1 MSASKRL
8 REDAAARKAGLK
20 STESEEGRKW
30 LWKALNPADSNT
42 AAIGIPT
49 GQSNNISTL
58 NYQSQ
63 YDITAPPGV
72 TSAYPSFDCDLY
84 LNHNPVLFGTA
95 ISYPSGSMDLSGVNN
110 FEINTVVSPT
120 DGGNYIVTVTITP
133 DDIPP
138 KPVALRTVQQ
148 LTNSQI
154 DPRAFQYSNSLASK
168 RVLYSQVIQKA
179 RLSYGAAHVIPTCS
193 DLHNGGLITA
203 CQQVCEPKES
213 MIDETNGIHLLSYNE
228 NDFPNIEDTIQNPQ
242 MYSARYNDGCYMPYK
257 IRDPF
262 NNDYVSSEREMTCRA
277 PYVVTGVSMLVADM
291 FGNLEGDKF
300 VVSETATATRYTVKQ
315 VPMTLVQA
323 TDSTMFKITGT
334 TSTATTGGNTA
345 KTKSNVLAI
354 RFDVCNLIG
363 QRGYFYVSLN
373 DEELKSSNSVYSEN
387 YSTII
392 TSSASA
398 SSYKQMANMFNGP
411 FNESLSGEFTANQ
424 LEASG
429 NGALWMSMF
438 QGKQWFHIPRLITAW
453 DAQGTGASMNP
464 RGIQWVSVDTTYTA
478 AASLKALTRGT
489 IPDMLEKQ
497 MCTVHMTGVS
507 STAPIKLIMRIGVEI
522 LLTASSLYSPFKYI
536 SPEYDE
542 SAIKSY
548 LRCTR
553 AMRDAYYA
561 NAGGIGGQAEFVK
574 AMTDLVE
581 YGSPMALSRVL
592 NQGGN
597 YVSLIG

>member
-1 MSASKRL
+1 MSATKRL
-8 REDAAARKAGLK
+8 RADEAARKAGLK

-30 LWKALNPADSNT
+30 LWKALNPADPGT

-84 LNHNPVLFGTA
+84 LNHNPVIFGTA
-95 ISYPSGSMDLSGVNN
+95 ISYPSGSMDLSGVGT
-110 FEINTVVSPT
+110 FEINTTVDVEKKK
-120 DGGNYIVTVTITP
+120 VTVKITP
-133 DDIPP
+133 DDIPD
-138 KPVALRTVQQ
+138 KPVAMRTVQQ

-154 DPRAFQYSNSLASK
+154 DPRSFQYSNSLASK

-179 RLSYGAAHVIPTCS
+179 RLSYGSAHVIPTCS
-193 DLHNGGLITA
+193 DLNNGGLITA

-277 PYVVTGVSMLVADM
+277 PYVVTGVSLLVADQ
-291 FGNLEGDKF
+291 FGTVNEGVF
-300 VVSETATATRYTVKQ
+300 TRSTTANATNYTVRQ
-315 VPMTLVQA
+315 VPMTLTQA
-323 TDSTMFKITGT
+323 PDSTMFTIEAT
-334 TSTATTGGNTA
+334 TSTAITEGDIA
-345 KTKSNVLAI
+345 ATKSNVLAI

-373 DEELKSSNSVYSEN
+373 DESQNNVESKSYGFSNIISNS
-387 YSTII
+387 
-392 TSSASA
+392 TSST
-398 SSYKQMANMFNGP
+398 SYKQMSNMFNGP
-411 FNESLSGEFTANQ
+411 FVEGMSGGFTAGQ
-424 LEASG
+424 LKAET
-429 NGALWMSMF
+429 NGPLWKSMF
-438 QGKQWFHIPRLITAW
+438 QGKQWFRIPRLITAW
-453 DAQGTGASMNP
+453 DSQGLGASQNP
-464 RGIQWVSVDTTYTA
+464 MGIQWVSVDTTLTSLS
-478 AASLKALTRGT
+478 SLKALTRGT

-507 STAPIKLIMRIGVEI
+507 ATAPIKLIMRMGVEI

-561 NAGGIGGQAEFVK
+561 NAGGIGGQAEFIR

-581 YGSPMALSRVL
+581 YGSPLALSRVL

>member
-1 MSASKRL
+1 MSAAKRL
-8 REDAAARKAGLK
+8 RADEAARKAGLK
-20 STESEEGRKW
+20 ATESEEGRKW
-30 LWKALNPADSNT
+30 LWKALNPADPGT

-84 LNHNPVLFGTA
+84 LNHNPVIFGTA
-95 ISYPSGSMDLSGVNN
+95 ISYPSGSMDLSGVGT
-110 FEINTVVSPT
+110 FEINTTVNEAEKT
-120 DGGNYIVTVTITP
+120 VTVKITP
-133 DDIPP
+133 DDIPD
-138 KPVALRTVQQ
+138 KPVAMRTVQQ

-168 RVLYSQVIQKA
+168 RVLYSQIIQKA
-179 RLSYGAAHVIPTCS
+179 RLSYGSAHVIPTCS
-193 DLHNGGLITA
+193 DLNNGGLITA

-277 PYVVTGVSMLVADM
+277 PYVVTGVSLLVADQ
-291 FGNLEGDKF
+291 FGKMEGGVF
-300 VVSETATATRYTVKQ
+300 TQSQTSQATNYTVRQ
-315 VPMTLVQA
+315 VPMILTQA
-323 TDSTMFKITGT
+323 TDSTMFTIEAK
-334 TSTATTGGNTA
+334 TSTARTEGEIA
-345 KTKSNVLAI
+345 STKSNVLAI

-373 DEELKSSNSVYSEN
+373 DESKQSTTSTAYGFSNIISNS
-387 YSTII
+387 
-392 TSSASA
+392 TSSTT
-398 SSYKQMANMFNGP
+398 YKQMSNMFNGP
-411 FNESLSGEFTANQ
+411 FVEGMSGGFAVGQ
-424 LEASG
+424 LEAAN
-429 NGALWMSMF
+429 NGPLWQSMF
-438 QGKQWFHIPRLITAW
+438 QGKQWFRIPRLITAW
-453 DAQGTGASMNP
+453 DVQGTGASMNP
-464 RGIQWVSVDTTYTA
+464 MGIQWVSVDTTLTSLS
-478 AASLKALTRGT
+478 SLKALTRGT

-507 STAPIKLIMRIGVEI
+507 ATAPIKLIMRMGVEI

-561 NAGGIGGQAEFVK
+561 NAGGIGGQAEFIR

-581 YGSPMALSRVL
+581 YGSPLALSRVL

>member
-1 MSASKRL
+1 MSATKRL
-8 REDAAARKAGLK
+8 RADEAARKAGLK

-30 LWKALNPADSNT
+30 LWKALNPADPGT

-84 LNHNPVLFGTA
+84 LNHNPVIFGTA
-95 ISYPSGSMDLSGVNN
+95 ISYPSGSMDLSGVGT
-110 FEINTVVSPT
+110 FEINTT
-120 DGGNYIVTVTITP
+120 IDTARKEVTVKITP
-133 DDIPP
+133 DDIPD
-138 KPVALRTVQQ
+138 KPVAMRTVQQ

-168 RVLYSQVIQKA
+168 RVLYSQIIQKA
-179 RLSYGAAHVIPTCS
+179 RLSYGSAHVIPTCS
-193 DLHNGGLITA
+193 DLNNGGLITA

-262 NNDYVSSEREMTCRA
+262 NNDYVASEREMTCRA
-277 PYVVTGVSMLVADM
+277 PYVVTGVSLLVADQ
-291 FGNLEGDKF
+291 FGKVEGGVF
-300 VVSETATATRYTVKQ
+300 TRTETAQATNYTVRQ
-315 VPMTLVQA
+315 VPMTLTQA
-323 TDSTMFKITGT
+323 TDSTMFTIEAT
-334 TSTATTGGNTA
+334 TATALSGGNTA
-345 KTKSNVLAI
+345 QNMSNVLAI

-373 DEELKSSNSVYSEN
+373 DETKKNATSTAYGFSN
-387 YSTII
+387 II
-392 TSSASA
+392 SNATSST
-398 SSYKQMANMFNGP
+398 SYKQMSNMFNGP
-411 FNESLSGEFTANQ
+411 FAEGMSGDFTVGQ
-424 LEASG
+424 LEAAN
-429 NGALWMSMF
+429 NGPLWQSMF
-438 QGKQWFHIPRLITAW
+438 QGKQWFRIPRLITAW
-453 DAQGTGASMNP
+453 DAQGTGASQNP
-464 RGIQWVSVDTTYTA
+464 MGIQWVSVDTTLTSLS
-478 AASLKALTRGT
+478 SLKALTRGT

-507 STAPIKLIMRIGVEI
+507 ATAPIKLIMRMGVEI

-561 NAGGIGGQAEFVK
+561 NAGGIGGQAEFIR

-581 YGSPMALSRVL
+581 YGSPLALSRVL

>member
-1 MSASKRL
+1 MSAAKRL
-8 REDAAARKAGLK
+8 REDEAARKAGLK
-20 STESEEGRKW
+20 ATETEEGRKW
-30 LWKALNPADSNT
+30 LWKALNPADPGT
-42 AAIGIPT
+42 AAIGLPT

-63 YDITAPPGV
+63 YDVTAPPGV

-84 LNHNPVLFGTA
+84 LNHNPVIFGTA
-95 ISYPSGSMDLSGVNN
+95 ISYPSGSMDLSGVGS
-110 FEINTVVSPT
+110 FEINTTVDTVKKE
-120 DGGNYIVTVTITP
+120 VTVKITP
-133 DDIPP
+133 DDIPDR
-138 KPVALRTVQQ
+138 PVALRTVQQ
-148 LTNSQI
+148 LMNSQI

-179 RLSYGAAHVIPTCS
+179 RMSYGSIHVIPTCS
-193 DLHNGGLITA
+193 DLNNGGLITA

-213 MIDETNGIHLLSYNE
+213 MIDDTNGIHLLAYNE

-262 NNDYVSSEREMTCRA
+262 KNEYISSEREVTCRA
-277 PYVVTGVSMLVADM
+277 PYVVTGVSMLVAYQ
-291 FGNLEGDKF
+291 FGT
-300 VVSETATATRYTVKQ
+300 VSNGVLTQTQTSTATNYSVKQ
-315 VPMTLVQA
+315 IPMTLTQSP
-323 TDSTMFKITGT
+323 DSTMFTIEGT
-334 TSTATTGGNTA
+334 TSTALSGGNTA
-345 KTKSNVLAI
+345 QDMSNVLAI

-373 DEELKSSNSVYSEN
+373 DESMVSTNSQTGGL
-387 YSTII
+387 STII
-392 TSSASA
+392 SNNTSSTTF
-398 SSYKQMANMFNGP
+398 KPMANMFNGP
-411 FNESLSGEFTANQ
+411 FSETLSGTFTAGQ
-424 LEASG
+424 LEAAN
-429 NGALWMSMF
+429 NGPLWSSMF

-453 DAQGTGASMNP
+453 DAQGTGASENP
-464 RGIQWVSVDTTYTA
+464 KGIQWVSVDTTLTSLS
-478 AASLKALTRGT
+478 SLKSLSRGT

-507 STAPIKLIMRIGVEI
+507 STAPIKLIMRMGVEI

-561 NAGGIGGQAEFVK
+561 NAGGMGGQAEFIK
-574 AMTDLVE
+574 ALSDLVE
-581 YGSPMALSRVL
+581 HGSPMALSRVL

>member
-1 MSASKRL
+1 MSAAKRL
-8 REDAAARKAGLK
+8 RADEAARKAGLK
-20 STESEEGRKW
+20 ATESEEGRKW
-30 LWKALNPADSNT
+30 LWKALNPADPGT

-72 TSAYPSFDCDLY
+72 SSAYPSFDCDLY
-84 LNHNPVLFGTA
+84 LNHNPVIFGTA
-95 ISYPSGSMDLSGVNN
+95 ISYPSGSMDLSGVGT
-110 FEINTVVSPT
+110 FEINTTV
-120 DGGNYIVTVTITP
+120 DEAEKMVTVKITP
-133 DDIPP
+133 DDIPD
-138 KPVALRTVQQ
+138 KPVAIRTVQQ

-168 RVLYSQVIQKA
+168 RVLYSQIIQKA
-179 RLSYGAAHVIPTCS
+179 RLSYGSAHVIPTCS
-193 DLHNGGLITA
+193 DLNNGGLITA

-277 PYVVTGVSMLVADM
+277 PYVVTGVSMLVANQ
-291 FGNLEGDKF
+291 FGTVNEGVFTKT
-300 VVSETATATRYTVKQ
+300 ETAQATNYTVRQ
-315 VPMTLVQA
+315 VPMTLTQA
-323 TDSTMFKITGT
+323 TDSTMFTIEGKASTADTGGT
-334 TSTATTGGNTA
+334 TAY
-345 KTKSNVLAI
+345 KKSNVLAI

-373 DEELKSSNSVYSEN
+373 DESKNEKTSKAYGFSN
-387 YSTII
+387 II
-392 TSSASA
+392 SNATSST
-398 SSYKQMANMFNGP
+398 SYKQMSNMFNGP
-411 FNESLSGEFTANQ
+411 FVEGLSGEFTAGQ
-424 LEASG
+424 LKAET
-429 NGALWMSMF
+429 NGPLWQSMF
-438 QGKQWFHIPRLITAW
+438 QGKQWFHLPRLITAW
-453 DAQGTGASMNP
+453 DSQGLGASQNP
-464 RGIQWVSVDTTYTA
+464 MGIQWVSVDTTLTSLS
-478 AASLKALTRGT
+478 SLKALTRGT

-507 STAPIKLIMRIGVEI
+507 STAPIKLIMRVGVEI

-561 NAGGIGGQAEFVK
+561 NAGGIGGQAEFIR

-581 YGSPMALSRVL
+581 YGSPLALSRVL

>member
-1 MSASKRL
+1 MSATKRL
-8 REDAAARKAGLK
+8 RADEAARKAGLK

-30 LWKALNPADSNT
+30 LWKALNPADPGT

-84 LNHNPVLFGTA
+84 LNHNPVIFGTA
-95 ISYPSGSMDLSGVNN
+95 ISYPSGSMDLSGVGT
-110 FEINTVVSPT
+110 FEINTTVDEVKKT
-120 DGGNYIVTVTITP
+120 VTVKITP
-133 DDIPP
+133 DDIPD
-138 KPVALRTVQQ
+138 KPVAMRTVQQ

-168 RVLYSQVIQKA
+168 RVLYSQAIQKA

-193 DLHNGGLITA
+193 DLNNGGLITA

-277 PYVVTGVSMLVADM
+277 PYVVTGVSLLVADQ
-291 FGNLEGDKF
+291 FGTMAGNVF
-300 VVSETATATRYTVKQ
+300 TQTETATATNYTVRQ
-315 VPMTLVQA
+315 VPMTLTQA
-323 TDSTMFKITGT
+323 TDSTMFTIEAT
-334 TSTATTGGNTA
+334 TSTARTAGGVA
-345 KTKSNVLAI
+345 ETKSNVLAI

-373 DEELKSSNSVYSEN
+373 DESKNELDSKYYGFSS
-387 YSTII
+387 II
-392 TSSASA
+392 SNDTSST
-398 SSYKQMANMFNGP
+398 SYKQLSNMFNGP
-411 FNESLSGEFTANQ
+411 FVEGLSGSFTAGQ
-424 LEASG
+424 LKAAD
-429 NGALWMSMF
+429 NGPLWKSMF
-438 QGKQWFHIPRLITAW
+438 QGKQWFHLPRLITAW
-453 DAQGTGASMNP
+453 DTQGLGASQNP
-464 RGIQWVSVDTTYTA
+464 VGIQWVSVDTTLTSLS
-478 AASLKALTRGT
+478 SLKALTRGT

-522 LLTASSLYSPFKYI
+522 LLTSSSLYSPFKYI

-561 NAGGIGGQAEFVK
+561 NAGGIGGQAEFIR

-581 YGSPMALSRVL
+581 YGSPLALSRVL

>member
-1 MSASKRL
+1 MSAAKRL
-8 REDAAARKAGLK
+8 RADEAARKAGLK
-20 STESEEGRKW
+20 ATESEEGRKW
-30 LWKALNPADSNT
+30 LWKALNPADPGT

-84 LNHNPVLFGTA
+84 LNHNPVIFGTA
-95 ISYPSGSMDLSGVNN
+95 ISYPSGSMDLSGVGT
-110 FEINTVVSPT
+110 FEINTT
-120 DGGNYIVTVTITP
+120 INEAEKTVTVKITP
-133 DDIPP
+133 DDIPD
-138 KPVALRTVQQ
+138 KPVAMRTVQQ

-168 RVLYSQVIQKA
+168 RVLYSQIIQKA
-179 RLSYGAAHVIPTCS
+179 RLSYGSAHVIPTCS
-193 DLHNGGLITA
+193 DLNNGGLITA

-277 PYVVTGVSMLVADM
+277 PYVVTGVSLLVADQ
-291 FGNLEGDKF
+291 FGTVAGNVF
-300 VVSETATATRYTVKQ
+300 TRTETAQATNYTVRQ
-315 VPMTLVQA
+315 VPMTLTQA
-323 TDSTMFKITGT
+323 TDSTMFTIEAT
-334 TSTATTGGNTA
+334 TSTALTEGEVA
-345 KTKSNVLAI
+345 STKSNVLAI

-373 DEELKSSNSVYSEN
+373 DESKNSTNSTAYGFSN
-387 YSTII
+387 II
-392 TSSASA
+392 SNATSSTT
-398 SSYKQMANMFNGP
+398 YKQMSNMFNGP
-411 FNESLSGEFTANQ
+411 FAETMSGSFTAGQ
-424 LEASG
+424 LKAADMG
-429 NGALWMSMF
+429 PLWQSMF
-438 QGKQWFHIPRLITAW
+438 QGKQWFRIPRLITAW
-453 DAQGTGASMNP
+453 DSQGLGASQNP
-464 RGIQWVSVDTTYTA
+464 MGIQWVSVDTTMTSLS
-478 AASLKALTRGT
+478 SLKALTRGT

-507 STAPIKLIMRIGVEI
+507 ATAPIKLIMRMGVEI

-561 NAGGIGGQAEFVK
+561 NAGGIGGQAEFIR

-581 YGSPMALSRVL
+581 YGSPLALSRVL

>member
-1 MSASKRL
+1 MSAAKRL
-8 REDAAARKAGLK
+8 RADEAARKAGLK

-30 LWKALNPADSNT
+30 LWKALNPADPGT

-84 LNHNPVLFGTA
+84 LNHNPVIFGTA
-95 ISYPSGSMDLSGVNN
+95 ISYPSGSMDLSGVGT
-110 FEINTVVSPT
+110 FEINTTVDEAKKMVS
-120 DGGNYIVTVTITP
+120 VKITP
-133 DDIPP
+133 DDIPD
-138 KPVALRTVQQ
+138 KPVAMRTVQQ

-168 RVLYSQVIQKA
+168 RVLYSQAIQKA

-193 DLHNGGLITA
+193 DLNNGGLITA

-277 PYVVTGVSMLVADM
+277 PYVVTGVSLLVADQ
-291 FGNLEGDKF
+291 FGTMAGNVF
-300 VVSETATATRYTVKQ
+300 TQTETATATNYTVRQ
-315 VPMTLVQA
+315 VPMTLTQA
-323 TDSTMFKITGT
+323 TDSTMFTIEAT
-334 TSTATTGGNTA
+334 TSTARTAGGVA
-345 KTKSNVLAI
+345 ETKSNVLAI

-373 DEELKSSNSVYSEN
+373 DESKNELDSKYYGFSS
-387 YSTII
+387 II
-392 TSSASA
+392 SNDTSST
-398 SSYKQMANMFNGP
+398 SYKQLSNMFNGP
-411 FNESLSGEFTANQ
+411 FVEGLSGSFTAGQ
-424 LEASG
+424 LKAAD
-429 NGALWMSMF
+429 NGPLWKSMF
-438 QGKQWFHIPRLITAW
+438 QGKQWFHLPRLITAW
-453 DAQGTGASMNP
+453 DTQGLGASQNP
-464 RGIQWVSVDTTYTA
+464 VGIQWVSVDTTLTSLS
-478 AASLKALTRGT
+478 SLKALTRGT

-522 LLTASSLYSPFKYI
+522 LLTSSSLYSPFKYI

-561 NAGGIGGQAEFVK
+561 NAGGIGGQAEFIR

-581 YGSPMALSRVL
+581 YGSPLALSRVL

>member
-1 MSASKRL
+1 MSATKRL
-8 REDAAARKAGLK
+8 RADEAARKAGLK
-20 STESEEGRKW
+20 ATESEEGRKW
-30 LWKALNPADSNT
+30 LWKALNPADPGT

-72 TSAYPSFDCDLY
+72 SSAYPSFDCDLY
-84 LNHNPVLFGTA
+84 LNHNPVIFGTA
-95 ISYPSGSMDLSGVNN
+95 ISYPSGSMDLSGVGT
-110 FEINTVVSPT
+110 FEINTTVNAEKKT
-120 DGGNYIVTVTITP
+120 VTVKITP
-133 DDIPP
+133 DDIPD
-138 KPVALRTVQQ
+138 KPVAMRTVQQ

-168 RVLYSQVIQKA
+168 RVLYSQIIQKA
-179 RLSYGAAHVIPTCS
+179 RLSYGSAHVIPTCS
-193 DLHNGGLITA
+193 DLNNGGLITA

-277 PYVVTGVSMLVADM
+277 PYVVTGVSLLVADQ
-291 FGNLEGDKF
+291 FGTVAGNVF
-300 VVSETATATRYTVKQ
+300 TPSTTANATNYTVRQ
-315 VPMTLVQA
+315 VPMTLTQA
-323 TDSTMFKITGT
+323 ADSTMFTIEAT
-334 TSTATTGGNTA
+334 TSTALTEGEIA
-345 KTKSNVLAI
+345 ATKSNVLAI

-373 DEELKSSNSVYSEN
+373 DESKNSTSSQSYGFSNIISNS
-387 YSTII
+387 
-392 TSSASA
+392 TSST
-398 SSYKQMANMFNGP
+398 SYKQMSNMFNGP
-411 FNESLSGEFTANQ
+411 FVEGMSGDFTAGQ
-424 LEASG
+424 LKADT
-429 NGALWMSMF
+429 NGPLWQSMF
-438 QGKQWFHIPRLITAW
+438 NGKQWFRIPRLITAW
-453 DAQGTGASMNP
+453 DVQGTGASMNP
-464 RGIQWVSVDTTYTA
+464 MGIQWVSVDTTLTSLS
-478 AASLKALTRGT
+478 SLKALTRGT

-561 NAGGIGGQAEFVK
+561 NAGGIGGQAEFIK

-581 YGSPMALSRVL
+581 YGSPLALSRVL

>member
-1 MSASKRL
+1 MSATKRL
-8 REDAAARKAGLK
+8 RADEAARKAGLK

-30 LWKALNPADSNT
+30 LWKALNPADPGT

-84 LNHNPVLFGTA
+84 LNHNPVIFGTA
-95 ISYPSGSMDLSGVNN
+95 ISYPSGSMDLSGVGT
-110 FEINTVVSPT
+110 FEINTTV
-120 DGGNYIVTVTITP
+120 NEAEKKVTVKITP
-133 DDIPP
+133 DDVPD

-168 RVLYSQVIQKA
+168 RVLYSQIIQKA
-179 RLSYGAAHVIPTCS
+179 RLSYGSAHVIPTCS
-193 DLHNGGLITA
+193 DLNNGGLITA

-213 MIDETNGIHLLSYNE
+213 MIDESNGIHLLSYNE

-277 PYVVTGVSMLVADM
+277 PYVVTGVSLLVADQ
-291 FGNLEGDKF
+291 FGTVNGNVLTRT
-300 VVSETATATRYTVKQ
+300 ETAQATNYTVRQ
-315 VPMTLVQA
+315 VPMTLTQA
-323 TDSTMFKITGT
+323 TDSTMFTIE
-334 TSTATTGGNTA
+334 ATTDTA
-345 KTKSNVLAI
+345 RTEGEIASTKSNVLAI

-373 DEELKSSNSVYSEN
+373 DESKVSTTSTAYGFSNIISNS
-387 YSTII
+387 
-392 TSSASA
+392 TSSTT
-398 SSYKQMANMFNGP
+398 YKPMSNMFNGP
-411 FNESLSGEFTANQ
+411 FVEGMSGGFTVGQ
-424 LEASG
+424 LKAAD
-429 NGALWMSMF
+429 NGPLWQSMF
-438 QGKQWFHIPRLITAW
+438 QGKQWFRIPRLITAW
-453 DAQGTGASMNP
+453 DVQGTGASMNP
-464 RGIQWVSVDTTYTA
+464 MGIQWVSVDTTLTSLS
-478 AASLKALTRGT
+478 SLKALTRGT

-507 STAPIKLIMRIGVEI
+507 ATAPIKLIMRMGVEI

-561 NAGGIGGQAEFVK
+561 NAGGIGGQAEFIR

-581 YGSPMALSRVL
+581 YGSPLALSRVL

>member
-1 MSASKRL
+1 MSATKRL

-20 STESEEGRKW
+20 ATESEEGRKW
-30 LWKALNPADSNT
+30 LWKALNPADPGT

-63 YDITAPPGV
+63 YDVTAPPGV

-84 LNHNPVLFGTA
+84 LNHNPVIFGTA
-95 ISYPSGSMDLSGVNN
+95 ISYPSGSMDLSGVGT
-110 FEINTVVSPT
+110 FEINTEVNT
-120 DGGNYIVTVTITP
+120 TAKTVTVKITP
-133 DDIPP
+133 DDIPDR
-138 KPVALRTVQQ
+138 PVALRTVQQ

-179 RLSYGAAHVIPTCS
+179 RLSYGSVHVIPTCS
-193 DLHNGGLITA
+193 DLNNGGLITA

-213 MIDETNGIHLLSYNE
+213 MIDDTNGIHLLAYNE

-262 NNDYVSSEREMTCRA
+262 KNEYVSSEREVTCRA
-277 PYVVTGVSMLVADM
+277 PYVVTGVSMLVAYQ
-291 FGNLEGDKF
+291 FGTVTNSVF
-300 VVSETATATRYTVKQ
+300 TQSTTALATNYSVKQ
-315 VPMTLVQA
+315 IPMTLTQA
-323 TDSTMFKITGT
+323 TDSTMFTISATA
-334 TSTATTGGNTA
+334 STALSSGNTA
-345 KTKSNVLAI
+345 ENYSNVLAI

-373 DEELKSSNSVYSEN
+373 DESMVSATSQTGGL
-387 YSTII
+387 STII
-392 TSSASA
+392 SNDTSSTTF
-398 SSYKQMANMFNGP
+398 KPMANMFNGP
-411 FNESLSGEFTANQ
+411 FSESLSGTFTAGQ
-424 LEASG
+424 LEAKQE
-429 NGALWMSMF
+429 GALWTSMF

-453 DAQGTGASMNP
+453 DVQGTGASENP
-464 RGIQWVSVDTTYTA
+464 KGVQWVSVDTTLTA
-478 AASLKALTRGT
+478 LSSLKALTRGT

-507 STAPIKLIMRIGVEI
+507 STAPIKLIMRMGVEI

-561 NAGGIGGQAEFVK
+561 NAGGMGGQAEFIK
-574 AMTDLVE
+574 ALSDLVE

>member
-1 MSASKRL
+1 MSATKRL
-8 REDAAARKAGLK
+8 RADEAARKAGLK
-20 STESEEGRKW
+20 ATESEEGRKW
-30 LWKALNPADSNT
+30 LWKALNPADPGT

-84 LNHNPVLFGTA
+84 LNHNPVIFGTA
-95 ISYPSGSMDLSGVNN
+95 ISYPSGSMDLSGVGT
-110 FEINTVVSPT
+110 FEINTTVNT
-120 DGGNYIVTVTITP
+120 AKKEVTVKITP
-133 DDIPP
+133 DDIPD
-138 KPVALRTVQQ
+138 KPVAMRTVQQ

-168 RVLYSQVIQKA
+168 RVLYSQIIQKA
-179 RLSYGAAHVIPTCS
+179 RLSYGSAHVIPTCS
-193 DLHNGGLITA
+193 DLNNGGLITA

-277 PYVVTGVSMLVADM
+277 PYVVTGVSLLVVDQ
-291 FGNLEGDKF
+291 FGKVEGGVF
-300 VVSETATATRYTVKQ
+300 TRTETAQATNYTVRQ
-315 VPMTLVQA
+315 VPMTLTQA
-323 TDSTMFKITGT
+323 ADSTMFTIEAT
-334 TSTATTGGNTA
+334 TSTALSGGNTA
-345 KTKSNVLAI
+345 QNMSNVLAI

-373 DEELKSSNSVYSEN
+373 DESKKNTTSTAYGFSN
-387 YSTII
+387 II
-392 TSSASA
+392 SNATSSTT
-398 SSYKQMANMFNGP
+398 YKQMSNMFNGP
-411 FNESLSGEFTANQ
+411 FVEGMSGDFAVGQ
-424 LEASG
+424 LEAAN
-429 NGALWMSMF
+429 NGPLWQSMF
-438 QGKQWFHIPRLITAW
+438 QGKQWFRIPRLITAW

-464 RGIQWVSVDTTYTA
+464 MGIQWVSVDTTLTSLS
-478 AASLKALTRGT
+478 SLKALTRGT

-507 STAPIKLIMRIGVEI
+507 ATAPIKLIMRMGVEI

-561 NAGGIGGQAEFVK
+561 NAGGIGGQAEFIR

-581 YGSPMALSRVL
+581 YGSPLALSRVL

>member
-1 MSASKRL
+1 MSATKRL
-8 REDAAARKAGLK
+8 RADEAARKAGLK

-30 LWKALNPADSNT
+30 LWKALNPADPGT

-84 LNHNPVLFGTA
+84 LNHNPVIFGTA
-95 ISYPSGSMDLSGVNN
+95 ISYPSGSMDLSGVGT
-110 FEINTVVSPT
+110 FEINTTVDEVKKE
-120 DGGNYIVTVTITP
+120 VTVKITP
-133 DDIPP
+133 DDIPD
-138 KPVALRTVQQ
+138 KPVAMRTVQQ

-179 RLSYGAAHVIPTCS
+179 RLSYGSAHVIPTCS
-193 DLHNGGLITA
+193 DLNNGGLITA

-213 MIDETNGIHLLSYNE
+213 MIDEANGIHLLSYNE

-277 PYVVTGVSMLVADM
+277 PYVVTGVSLLVADQ
-291 FGNLEGDKF
+291 FGTVNEGVF
-300 VVSETATATRYTVKQ
+300 TRSTTANATNYTVRQ
-315 VPMTLVQA
+315 VPMTLTQA
-323 TDSTMFKITGT
+323 TDSTMFTIEAT
-334 TSTATTGGNTA
+334 TSTAITEGDIA
-345 KTKSNVLAI
+345 ATKSNVLAI

-373 DEELKSSNSVYSEN
+373 DESQNNVESKSYGFSNIISNS
-387 YSTII
+387 
-392 TSSASA
+392 TSST
-398 SSYKQMANMFNGP
+398 SYKQMSNMFNGP
-411 FNESLSGEFTANQ
+411 FVEGMSGAFTAGQ
-424 LEASG
+424 LKAET
-429 NGALWMSMF
+429 NGPLWKSMF
-438 QGKQWFHIPRLITAW
+438 QGKQWFHLPRLITAW
-453 DAQGTGASMNP
+453 DSQGLGASQNP
-464 RGIQWVSVDTTYTA
+464 MGIQWVSVDTTLTSLS
-478 AASLKALTRGT
+478 SLKALTRGT

-507 STAPIKLIMRIGVEI
+507 ATAPIKLIMRMGVEI

-561 NAGGIGGQAEFVK
+561 NAGGIGGQAEFIR

-581 YGSPMALSRVL
+581 YGSPLALSRVL

>member
-1 MSASKRL
+1 MSAAKRL
-8 REDAAARKAGLK
+8 RADEAARKAGLK

-30 LWKALNPADSNT
+30 LWKALNPADPGT
-42 AAIGIPT
+42 AAIGMPT

-84 LNHNPVLFGTA
+84 LNHNPVIFGTA
-95 ISYPSGSMDLSGVNN
+95 ISYPSGSMDLSGVGT
-110 FEINTVVSPT
+110 FEINTTV
-120 DGGNYIVTVTITP
+120 DEAKKQVTVKITP
-133 DDIPP
+133 DDIPD
-138 KPVALRTVQQ
+138 KPVAMRTVQQ

-168 RVLYSQVIQKA
+168 RVLYSQIIQKA
-179 RLSYGAAHVIPTCS
+179 RLSYGSAHVIPTCS
-193 DLHNGGLITA
+193 DLNNGGLITA

-213 MIDETNGIHLLSYNE
+213 MIDETTGIHLLTYNE

-262 NNDYVSSEREMTCRA
+262 NNDYVASEREMTCRA
-277 PYVVTGVSMLVADM
+277 PYVVTGVSLLVADQ
-291 FGNLEGDKF
+291 FGAVAGGVF
-300 VVSETATATRYTVKQ
+300 TRTTTANATNYTVRQ
-315 VPMTLVQA
+315 VPMTLTQA
-323 TDSTMFKITGT
+323 ADSTMFTIEAT
-334 TSTATTGGNTA
+334 TSTAITEGDIA
-345 KTKSNVLAI
+345 ATKSNVLAI

-373 DEELKSSNSVYSEN
+373 DESKIDTQSKSYGFSN
-387 YSTII
+387 II
-392 TSSASA
+392 SNETSST
-398 SSYKQMANMFNGP
+398 SYKQTSNMFNGP
-411 FNESLSGEFTANQ
+411 FVEGLSGGFSVGQ
-424 LEASG
+424 LKAET
-429 NGALWMSMF
+429 NGPLWKSMF

-453 DAQGTGASMNP
+453 DSQGVGSSQNP
-464 RGIQWVSVDTTYTA
+464 IGIQWVSVDTTMTSLS
-478 AASLKALTRGT
+478 SLKALTRGT

-522 LLTASSLYSPFKYI
+522 LLTSSSLYSPFKYI

-561 NAGGIGGQAEFVK
+561 NAGGIGGQAEFIR

-581 YGSPMALSRVL
+581 YGSPLALSRVL

>member
-1 MSASKRL
+1 MSATKRL
-8 REDAAARKAGLK
+8 RADEAARKAGLK
-20 STESEEGRKW
+20 SAESEEGRKW
-30 LWKALNPADSNT
+30 LWKALNPADPGT

-84 LNHNPVLFGTA
+84 LNHNPVIFGTA
-95 ISYPSGSMDLSGVNN
+95 ISYPSGSMDLSGVGT
-110 FEINTVVSPT
+110 FEINTTV
-120 DGGNYIVTVTITP
+120 NEAKKKVTVKITP
-133 DDIPP
+133 DDIPD
-138 KPVALRTVQQ
+138 KPVAMRTVQQ

-154 DPRAFQYSNSLASK
+154 DPRSFQYSNSLASK

-179 RLSYGAAHVIPTCS
+179 RLSYGSAHVIPTCS
-193 DLHNGGLITA
+193 DLNNGGLITA

-277 PYVVTGVSMLVADM
+277 PYVVTGVSLLVADQ
-291 FGNLEGDKF
+291 FGTVEGGVF
-300 VVSETATATRYTVKQ
+300 TRSTTANATNYTVRQ
-315 VPMTLVQA
+315 VPMTLTQA
-323 TDSTMFKITGT
+323 TDSTMFTIEAT
-334 TSTATTGGNTA
+334 TSTAITEGDIA
-345 KTKSNVLAI
+345 ATKSNVLAI

-373 DEELKSSNSVYSEN
+373 DESQNNVESKSYGFSNIISNS
-387 YSTII
+387 
-392 TSSASA
+392 TSST
-398 SSYKQMANMFNGP
+398 SYKQMSNMFNGP
-411 FNESLSGEFTANQ
+411 FVEGMSGGFTAGQ
-424 LEASG
+424 LKAET
-429 NGALWMSMF
+429 NGPLWKSMF
-438 QGKQWFHIPRLITAW
+438 QGKQWFRIPRLITAW
-453 DAQGTGASMNP
+453 DSQGLGASQNP
-464 RGIQWVSVDTTYTA
+464 MGIQWVSVDTTLTSLS
-478 AASLKALTRGT
+478 SLKALTRGT

-507 STAPIKLIMRIGVEI
+507 ATAPIKLIMRMGVEI

-561 NAGGIGGQAEFVK
+561 NAGGIGGQAEFIR

-581 YGSPMALSRVL
+581 YGSPLALSRVL

>member
-1 MSASKRL
+1 MSAAKRL
-8 REDAAARKAGLK
+8 REDEAARKAGLK
-20 STESEEGRKW
+20 ATESEEGRKW
-30 LWKALNPADSNT
+30 LWKALNPADPGT

-84 LNHNPVLFGTA
+84 LNHNPVIFGTA
-95 ISYPSGSMDLSGVNN
+95 ISYPSGSMDLSGVGT
-110 FEINTVVSPT
+110 FEINTTVNVAEKM
-120 DGGNYIVTVTITP
+120 VTVKITP
-133 DDIPP
+133 DDIPD

-148 LTNSQI
+148 LMNSQI

-179 RLSYGAAHVIPTCS
+179 RLSYGSAHVIPTCS
-193 DLHNGGLITA
+193 DLNNGGLITA

-213 MIDETNGIHLLSYNE
+213 MIDETNAIHLLSYNE

-277 PYVVTGVSMLVADM
+277 PYVVTGVSLLVADQ
-291 FGNLEGDKF
+291 FGTVAGGVLTQTQTKD
-300 VVSETATATRYTVKQ
+300 ATNYTVRQ
-315 VPMTLVQA
+315 VPMTLKQA
-323 TDSTMFKITGT
+323 TDSTMFSIE
-334 TSTATTGGNTA
+334 ATTPTARTGGGTA
-345 KTKSNVLAI
+345 EGKSNVLAI

-373 DEELKSSNSVYSEN
+373 DESKNSKSSLSYGFS
-387 YSTII
+387 SII
-392 TSSASA
+392 SNDTSST
-398 SSYKQMANMFNGP
+398 SYKLTSNMFNGP
-411 FNESLSGEFTANQ
+411 FVEGMSGDFTAGQ
-424 LEASG
+424 LTSAD
-429 NGALWMSMF
+429 NGPLWQSMF

-453 DAQGTGASMNP
+453 DAQGTGASQNP
-464 RGIQWVSVDTTYTA
+464 VGIQWVSVDVTMNSLS
-478 AASLKALTRGT
+478 SLKALTRGT

-507 STAPIKLIMRIGVEI
+507 STAPIKLIMRVGVEI

-561 NAGGIGGQAEFVK
+561 NAGGMGGQAEFIK

>member
-1 MSASKRL
+1 MSATKRL
-8 REDAAARKAGLK
+8 RADEAARKAGLK

-30 LWKALNPADSNT
+30 LWKALNPADPGT

-84 LNHNPVLFGTA
+84 LNHNPVIFGTA
-95 ISYPSGSMDLSGVNN
+95 ISYPSGSMDLSGVGT
-110 FEINTVVSPT
+110 FEINTTV
-120 DGGNYIVTVTITP
+120 NEAEKKVTVKITP
-133 DDIPP
+133 DDIPD
-138 KPVALRTVQQ
+138 KPVAMRTVQQ

-168 RVLYSQVIQKA
+168 RVLYSQIIQKA
-179 RLSYGAAHVIPTCS
+179 RLSYGSAHVIPTCS
-193 DLHNGGLITA
+193 DLNNGGLITA

-262 NNDYVSSEREMTCRA
+262 NNDYVASEREMTCRA
-277 PYVVTGVSMLVADM
+277 PYVVTGVSLLVADQ
-291 FGNLEGDKF
+291 FGTVAGNVF
-300 VVSETATATRYTVKQ
+300 TPTTTSNATNYTVRQ
-315 VPMTLVQA
+315 VPMTLTQA
-323 TDSTMFKITGT
+323 ADSTMFTIE
-334 TSTATTGGNTA
+334 ATTDTA
-345 KTKSNVLAI
+345 RTTGEVASTKSNVLAI

-373 DEELKSSNSVYSEN
+373 DESKISTTSTSYGFSN
-387 YSTII
+387 II
-392 TSSASA
+392 SNATSSTT
-398 SSYKQMANMFNGP
+398 YKQMSNMFNGP
-411 FNESLSGEFTANQ
+411 FVEGMSGNFTVGQ
-424 LEASG
+424 LEAAN
-429 NGALWMSMF
+429 NGPLWQSMF
-438 QGKQWFHIPRLITAW
+438 QGKQWFRIPRLITAW
-453 DAQGTGASMNP
+453 DSQGLGASQNP
-464 RGIQWVSVDTTYTA
+464 MGIQWVSVDTTLTSLS
-478 AASLKALTRGT
+478 SLKALTRGT

-507 STAPIKLIMRIGVEI
+507 ATAPIKLIMRMGVEI

-561 NAGGIGGQAEFVK
+561 NAGGIGGQAEFIR

-581 YGSPMALSRVL
+581 YGSPLALSRVL

>member
-1 MSASKRL
+1 MSATKRL
-8 REDAAARKAGLK
+8 RADEAARKAGLK

-30 LWKALNPADSNT
+30 LWKALNPADPGT

-72 TSAYPSFDCDLY
+72 SSAYPSFDCDLY
-84 LNHNPVLFGTA
+84 LNHNPVIFGTA
-95 ISYPSGSMDLSGVNN
+95 ISYPSGSMDLSGVGT
-110 FEINTVVSPT
+110 FEINTTVNEAEKT
-120 DGGNYIVTVTITP
+120 VTVKITP
-133 DDIPP
+133 DDIPD
-138 KPVALRTVQQ
+138 KPVAMRTVQQ

-168 RVLYSQVIQKA
+168 RVLYSQIIQKA
-179 RLSYGAAHVIPTCS
+179 RLSYGSAHVIPTCS
-193 DLHNGGLITA
+193 DLNNGGLITA
-203 CQQVCEPKES
+203 CQQVCEPKDS

-277 PYVVTGVSMLVADM
+277 PYVVTGVSLLVADQ
-291 FGNLEGDKF
+291 FGKMVNDVFIKT
-300 VVSETATATRYTVKQ
+300 ETVDATNYTVRQ
-315 VPMTLVQA
+315 VPMTLTQA
-323 TDSTMFKITGT
+323 TDSTMFTIE
-334 TSTATTGGNTA
+334 ATTPTVNTTGNHA
-345 KTKSNVLAI
+345 SKKSNVLAI

-373 DEELKSSNSVYSEN
+373 DESQKNVESKAYGFSSIISNS
-387 YSTII
+387 
-392 TSSASA
+392 TSST
-398 SSYKQMANMFNGP
+398 SYKQMSNMFNGP
-411 FNESLSGEFTANQ
+411 FEEGMSGTFTAGQ
-424 LEASG
+424 LEA
-429 NGALWMSMF
+429 NANKPIWQSMF
-438 QGKQWFHIPRLITAW
+438 QGKQWFRIPRLITAW
-453 DAQGTGASMNP
+453 DAQGTGASQNP
-464 RGIQWVSVDTTYTA
+464 MGIQWVSVDTTLTSLS
-478 AASLKALTRGT
+478 SLKALTRGT

-561 NAGGIGGQAEFVK
+561 NAGGIGGQAEFIR

-581 YGSPMALSRVL
+581 YGSPLALSRVL

>member
-1 MSASKRL
+1 MSATKRL

-20 STESEEGRKW
+20 SVESEEGRKW
-30 LWKALNPADSNT
+30 LWKALNPADSST

-84 LNHNPVLFGTA
+84 LNHNSVIFGTA
-95 ISYPSGSMDLSGVNN
+95 ISYPSGSIDLSAVGT
-110 FEINTVVSPT
+110 FEINTT
-120 DGGNYIVTVTITP
+120 INAAEKKVTVNITP
-133 DDIPP
+133 DDIPD

-179 RLSYGAAHVIPTCS
+179 RMSYGSAHVIPTCS

-277 PYVVTGVSMLVADM
+277 PYVVTGVSLLVADQ
-291 FGNLEGDKF
+291 FGTYDGGVISQTQTKD
-300 VVSETATATRYTVKQ
+300 ATNFTVRQ

-323 TDSTMFKITGT
+323 QDSTMFTI
-334 TSTATTGGNTA
+334 TATTQTARSNGGTA
-345 KTKSNVLAI
+345 ETMSNVLAI

-373 DEELKSSNSVYSEN
+373 DEELSNNAGQVVQGTR
-387 YSTII
+387 STII
-392 TSSASA
+392 SNSTSST
-398 SSYKQMANMFNGP
+398 SYK
-411 FNESLSGEFTANQ
+411 LTANLFGGPLNETISYAFAAGQ
-424 LEASG
+424 LNAGQAG
-429 NGALWMSMF
+429 NVFWASMF
-438 QGKQWFHIPRLITAW
+438 KDKQWFCIPRLITAW
-453 DAQGTGASMNP
+453 DAQGTGASENP
-464 RGIQWVSVDTTYTA
+464 VGIQWVSVDTTLTSLS
-478 AASLKALTRGT
+478 SLKALTRGT

-507 STAPIKLIMRIGVEI
+507 STAPIKLILRMGVEI

-561 NAGGIGGQAEFVK
+561 NAGGIGGQAEFIK
-574 AMTDLVE
+574 AMSDLVE

>member
-1 MSASKRL
+1 MSVAKRL
-8 REDAAARKAGLK
+8 REDEAARKAGLK
-20 STESEEGRKW
+20 ATESEEGRKW
-30 LWKALNPADSNT
+30 LWKALNPADPGT

-84 LNHNPVLFGTA
+84 LNHNPVIFGTA
-95 ISYPSGSMDLSGVNN
+95 ISYPSGSMDLSGVGT
-110 FEINTVVSPT
+110 FEINTTVDAAQKT
-120 DGGNYIVTVTITP
+120 VTVKITP
-133 DDIPP
+133 DDIPD

-148 LTNSQI
+148 LMNSQI

-179 RLSYGAAHVIPTCS
+179 RLSYGSAHVIPTCS
-193 DLHNGGLITA
+193 DLNNGGLITA

-277 PYVVTGVSMLVADM
+277 PYVVTGVSLLVADQ
-291 FGNLEGDKF
+291 FGTVAGNVFSQTQTKD
-300 VVSETATATRYTVKQ
+300 ATNYTVRQ
-315 VPMTLVQA
+315 VPMVLKQA
-323 TDSTMFKITGT
+323 ADSTMFSIEVT
-334 TSTATTGGNTA
+334 TPTARTGGGTA
-345 KTKSNVLAI
+345 ETMSNVLAI

-373 DEELKSSNSVYSEN
+373 DESKDSPSSQAYGFSSIISNS
-387 YSTII
+387 
-392 TSSASA
+392 TSST
-398 SSYKQMANMFNGP
+398 SYKQLSNMFNGP
-411 FNESLSGEFTANQ
+411 FTEGMSGSFTAGQ
-424 LEASG
+424 LTAAN
-429 NGALWMSMF
+429 NGPLWQSMF
-438 QGKQWFHIPRLITAW
+438 NGKQWFHIPRLITAW

-464 RGIQWVSVDTTYTA
+464 VGIQWVSVDTTLTSLS
-478 AASLKALTRGT
+478 SLKALTRGT

-561 NAGGIGGQAEFVK
+561 NAGGMGGQAEFIK
-574 AMTDLVE
+574 ALTDLVE

>member
-1 MSASKRL
+1 MSAAKRL
-8 REDAAARKAGLK
+8 REDEAARKAGLK
-20 STESEEGRKW
+20 ATESEEGRKW
-30 LWKALNPADSNT
+30 LWKALNPADPGT

-63 YDITAPPGV
+63 YDVTAPPGV

-84 LNHNPVLFGTA
+84 LNHNPVIFGTA
-95 ISYPSGSMDLSGVNN
+95 ISYPSGSMDLSGVGS
-110 FEINTVVSPT
+110 FEIETTVAEGKVK
-120 DGGNYIVTVTITP
+120 VKITP
-133 DDIPP
+133 DDIPDR
-138 KPVALRTVQQ
+138 PVALRTVQQ
-148 LTNSQI
+148 LMNSQI

-179 RLSYGAAHVIPTCS
+179 RMSYGSIHVIPTCS
-193 DLHNGGLITA
+193 DLNNGGLITA

-213 MIDETNGIHLLSYNE
+213 MIDDTNGIHLLAYNE

-262 NNDYVSSEREMTCRA
+262 KNEYISSEREVTCRA
-277 PYVVTGVSMLVADM
+277 PYVVTGVSMLVAYQ
-291 FGNLEGDKF
+291 FGT
-300 VVSETATATRYTVKQ
+300 VSNGVLNMTETKDATNYSVKQ
-315 VPMTLVQA
+315 VPMTLNQA
-323 TDSTMFKITGT
+323 PDSTMFSITGEADT
-334 TSTATTGGNTA
+334 AKTGGSTAV
-345 KTKSNVLAI
+345 TKSNVLAI

-373 DEELKSSNSVYSEN
+373 DESIVNASLQTGGL
-387 YSTII
+387 STII
-392 TSSASA
+392 SSDTTSTAL
-398 SSYKQMANMFNGP
+398 KPMVNMFNGP
-411 FNESLSGEFTANQ
+411 FSESLSGTFTAGQ
-424 LEASG
+424 LNSG
-429 NGALWMSMF
+429 TAGNLLWGSMF

-453 DAQGTGASMNP
+453 DAQGTGASENP
-464 RGIQWVSVDTTYTA
+464 KGVQWVSVDTTLTSLS
-478 AASLKALTRGT
+478 SLKALSRGT

-507 STAPIKLIMRIGVEI
+507 STAPIKLIMRMGVEI

-561 NAGGIGGQAEFVK
+561 NAGGMGGQAEFIK
-574 AMTDLVE
+574 ALSDLVE
-581 YGSPMALSRVL
+581 HGSPMALSRVL

>member
-1 MSASKRL
+1 MSVAKRL
-8 REDAAARKAGLK
+8 REDEAARKAGLK

-30 LWKALNPADSNT
+30 LWKALNPADPGS

-84 LNHNPVLFGTA
+84 LNRNPVIFGTA
-95 ISYPSGSMDLSGVNN
+95 ISYPSGSMDLSGVGT
-110 FEINTVVSPT
+110 FEINTTV
-120 DGGNYIVTVTITP
+120 DAAQKMVTVKITP
-133 DDIPP
+133 DDIPD

-148 LTNSQI
+148 LMNSQI

-179 RLSYGAAHVIPTCS
+179 RLSYGSAHVIPTCS
-193 DLHNGGLITA
+193 DLNNGGLITA

-277 PYVVTGVSMLVADM
+277 PYVVTGVSLLVADQ
-291 FGNLEGDKF
+291 FGTVAGNVF
-300 VVSETATATRYTVKQ
+300 SQTETKDATNYTVRQ
-315 VPMTLVQA
+315 VPMTLKQA
-323 TDSTMFKITGT
+323 ADSTMFTIEAT
-334 TSTATTGGNTA
+334 TSTAHTRGGTA
-345 KTKSNVLAI
+345 ETMSNVLAI

-373 DEELKSSNSVYSEN
+373 DESKDSPTSNAYGFSSIISNS
-387 YSTII
+387 
-392 TSSASA
+392 TSSTSF
-398 SSYKQMANMFNGP
+398 KQLSNMFNKP
-411 FNESLSGEFTANQ
+411 FAEGMSGDFTAGQ
-424 LEASG
+424 LTAAS
-429 NGALWMSMF
+429 NGPLWQSMF
-438 QGKQWFHIPRLITAW
+438 NGKQWFHIPRLITAW
-453 DAQGTGASMNP
+453 DAQGMGASMNP
-464 RGIQWVSVDTTYTA
+464 VGIQWVSVDTTLTSLS
-478 AASLKALTRGT
+478 SLKALTRGT

-561 NAGGIGGQAEFVK
+561 NAGGMGGQAEFIK

-581 YGSPMALSRVL
+581 YGSPLALSRVL

>member
-1 MSASKRL
+1 MSAAKRL
-8 REDAAARKAGLK
+8 RADEAARKAGLK
-20 STESEEGRKW
+20 ATESEEGRKW
-30 LWKALNPADSNT
+30 LWKALNPADPGT

-72 TSAYPSFDCDLY
+72 SSAYPSFDCDLY
-84 LNHNPVLFGTA
+84 LNHNPVIFGTA
-95 ISYPSGSMDLSGVNN
+95 ISYPSGSMDLSGVGT
-110 FEINTVVSPT
+110 FEINTTVNEAEKT
-120 DGGNYIVTVTITP
+120 VTVKITP
-133 DDIPP
+133 DDIPD
-138 KPVALRTVQQ
+138 KPVAMRTVQQ

-168 RVLYSQVIQKA
+168 RVLYSQIIQKA
-179 RLSYGAAHVIPTCS
+179 RLSYGSAHVIPTCS
-193 DLHNGGLITA
+193 DLNNGGLITA

-277 PYVVTGVSMLVADM
+277 PYVVTGVSLLVADQ
-291 FGNLEGDKF
+291 FGTVVEGVF
-300 VVSETATATRYTVKQ
+300 TENTTANATNYTVRQ
-315 VPMTLVQA
+315 VPMTLKQA
-323 TDSTMFKITGT
+323 ADSTMFSIEAT
-334 TSTATTGGNTA
+334 TATAKTA
-345 KTKSNVLAI
+345 GEVASTKSNVLAI

-373 DEELKSSNSVYSEN
+373 DETQNSTESKAYGFSNIISNS
-387 YSTII
+387 
-392 TSSASA
+392 TSST
-398 SSYKQMANMFNGP
+398 SYKQMSNMFNGP
-411 FNESLSGEFTANQ
+411 FVEGMSGKFTAGQ
-424 LEASG
+424 IKAAD
-429 NGALWMSMF
+429 NGPLWQSMF

-453 DAQGTGASMNP
+453 DSQGLGASQNP
-464 RGIQWVSVDTTYTA
+464 MGIQWVSVDTTLTSLS
-478 AASLKALTRGT
+478 SLKALTRGT

-561 NAGGIGGQAEFVK
+561 NAGGIGGQAEFIR

-581 YGSPMALSRVL
+581 YGSPLALSRVL

>member
-1 MSASKRL
+1 MSATKRL
-8 REDAAARKAGLK
+8 RADEAARKAGLK
-20 STESEEGRKW
+20 SAESEEGRKW
-30 LWKALNPADSNT
+30 LWKALNPADPGT

-84 LNHNPVLFGTA
+84 LNHNPVIFGTA
-95 ISYPSGSMDLSGVNN
+95 ISYPSGSMDLSGVGT
-110 FEINTVVSPT
+110 FEINTTV
-120 DGGNYIVTVTITP
+120 NEAEKKVTVKITP
-133 DDIPP
+133 DDIPD
-138 KPVALRTVQQ
+138 KPVAMRTVQQ

-154 DPRAFQYSNSLASK
+154 DPRSFQYSNSLASK

-179 RLSYGAAHVIPTCS
+179 RLSYGSAHVIPTCS
-193 DLHNGGLITA
+193 DLNNGGLITA

-277 PYVVTGVSMLVADM
+277 PYVVTGVSLLVADQ
-291 FGNLEGDKF
+291 FGTVNEGVF
-300 VVSETATATRYTVKQ
+300 TRSTTANATNYTVRQ
-315 VPMTLVQA
+315 VPMTLTQA
-323 TDSTMFKITGT
+323 PDSTMFTIEAT
-334 TSTATTGGNTA
+334 TSTAITEGDIA
-345 KTKSNVLAI
+345 ATKSNVLAI

-373 DEELKSSNSVYSEN
+373 DESQNNVESKSYGFSNIISNS
-387 YSTII
+387 
-392 TSSASA
+392 TSST
-398 SSYKQMANMFNGP
+398 SYKQMSNMFNGP
-411 FNESLSGEFTANQ
+411 FVEGMSGGFTAGQ
-424 LEASG
+424 LKAET
-429 NGALWMSMF
+429 NGPLWKSMF
-438 QGKQWFHIPRLITAW
+438 QGKQWFRIPRLITAW
-453 DAQGTGASMNP
+453 DSQGLGASQNP
-464 RGIQWVSVDTTYTA
+464 MGIQWVSVDTTLTSLS
-478 AASLKALTRGT
+478 SLKALTRGT

-507 STAPIKLIMRIGVEI
+507 ATAPIKLIMRMGVEI

-561 NAGGIGGQAEFVK
+561 NAGGIGGQAEFIR

-581 YGSPMALSRVL
+581 YGSPLALSRVL

>member
-1 MSASKRL
+1 MSATKRL

-20 STESEEGRKW
+20 ATESEEGRKW
-30 LWKALNPADSNT
+30 LWKALNPADPGT

-63 YDITAPPGV
+63 YDVTAPPGV

-84 LNHNPVLFGTA
+84 LNHNPVIFGTA
-95 ISYPSGSMDLSGVNN
+95 ISYPSGSMDLSGVGT
-110 FEINTVVSPT
+110 FEINTTVNT
-120 DGGNYIVTVTITP
+120 TAKTVTVKITP
-133 DDIPP
+133 DDIPDR
-138 KPVALRTVQQ
+138 PVALRTVQQ

-179 RLSYGAAHVIPTCS
+179 RLSYGSVHVIPTCS
-193 DLHNGGLITA
+193 DLNNGGLITA

-213 MIDETNGIHLLSYNE
+213 MIDDTNGIHLLAYNE

-262 NNDYVSSEREMTCRA
+262 KNEYVSSEREVTCRA
-277 PYVVTGVSMLVADM
+277 PYVVTGVSMLVAYQ
-291 FGNLEGDKF
+291 FGTVTGGVF
-300 VVSETATATRYTVKQ
+300 TQSTTALATNYSVKQ
-315 VPMTLVQA
+315 IPMTLTQA
-323 TDSTMFKITGT
+323 TDSTMFTITGT
-334 TSTATTGGNTA
+334 SSTALSSGNTA
-345 KTKSNVLAI
+345 ETYSNVLAI

-373 DEELKSSNSVYSEN
+373 DESMVSTTSQTGGL
-387 YSTII
+387 STII
-392 TSSASA
+392 SNDTSSTSF
-398 SSYKQMANMFNGP
+398 KPMANMFNGP
-411 FNESLSGEFTANQ
+411 FSESLSGTFTAGQ
-424 LEASG
+424 LEAKQE
-429 NGALWMSMF
+429 GALWTSMF
-438 QGKQWFHIPRLITAW
+438 DGKQWFHIPRLITAW
-453 DAQGTGASMNP
+453 DVQGTGASENP
-464 RGIQWVSVDTTYTA
+464 KGVQWVSVDTTLTA
-478 AASLKALTRGT
+478 LSSLKALTRGT

-507 STAPIKLIMRIGVEI
+507 STAPIKLIMRMGVEI

-561 NAGGIGGQAEFVK
+561 NAGGMGGQAEFIK
-574 AMTDLVE
+574 ALSDLVE

>member
-1 MSASKRL
+1 MSVAKRL
-8 REDAAARKAGLK
+8 REDEAARKAGLK
-20 STESEEGRKW
+20 ATESEEGRKW
-30 LWKALNPADSNT
+30 LWKALNPADPGT

-84 LNHNPVLFGTA
+84 LNHNPVIFGTA
-95 ISYPSGSMDLSGVNN
+95 ISYPSGSMDLSGVGT
-110 FEINTVVSPT
+110 FEINTTVDT
-120 DGGNYIVTVTITP
+120 TEKTVTVKITP
-133 DDIPP
+133 DDIPD

-148 LTNSQI
+148 LMNSQI

-179 RLSYGAAHVIPTCS
+179 RLSYGSAHVIPTCS
-193 DLHNGGLITA
+193 DLNNGGLITA
-203 CQQVCEPKES
+203 CQQMCEPKES

-262 NNDYVSSEREMTCRA
+262 NNDYMSSEREMTCRA
-277 PYVVTGVSMLVADM
+277 PYVVTGVSLLVADQ
-291 FGNLEGDKF
+291 FGTVAGNVF
-300 VVSETATATRYTVKQ
+300 TQTQTNAATNYTVRQ
-315 VPMTLVQA
+315 VPMVLKQA
-323 TDSTMFKITGT
+323 ADSTMFSIEAT
-334 TSTATTGGNTA
+334 TSTAHTSGSTA
-345 KTKSNVLAI
+345 ENLSNVLAI

-373 DEELKSSNSVYSEN
+373 DESKSNASSQAYGFSSIISNS
-387 YSTII
+387 
-392 TSSASA
+392 TSSTT
-398 SSYKQMANMFNGP
+398 YKQMSNMFNGP
-411 FNESLSGEFTANQ
+411 FAETMSGTFTVGE
-424 LEASG
+424 LEAAN
-429 NGALWMSMF
+429 NGPLWQSMF

-453 DAQGTGASMNP
+453 DAQGTGASQNP
-464 RGIQWVSVDTTYTA
+464 VGIQWVSVDVTMNSLS
-478 AASLKALTRGT
+478 SLKALTRGT

-507 STAPIKLIMRIGVEI
+507 STAPIKLIMRVGVEI

-561 NAGGIGGQAEFVK
+561 NAGGMGGQAEFIK
-574 AMTDLVE
+574 ALTDLVE